1 MKFFYIRS
9 YCILNVYVVY
19 LCHFSA
25 LGTYHMCLLGIITLL
40 IHRFIAELV
49 VNYQVGV
56 DEKRNCIVHCCTA
69 YPEFFLFLE
78 QFQKVCYFKTTV
90 YGIDCIKNCISLR
103 CTSAFVLFQVICK
116 QLVYRCC
123 SFAIVHLNY
132 CIQSY
137 LFFLEYRVETAIKY
151 LNKSLHFHIPSLNP
165 CSGGS
170 YSSIMLSST
179 SSIPSLVAKTF
190 LAFVATSGKLSI

>member
-123 SFAIVHLNY
+123 SFAIVHFELLHTKLP
-132 CIQSY
+132 
-137 LFFLEYRVETAIKY
+137 LFFYNICRYTLFFIEVCVKMWLNILYLMPKGCIK
-151 LNKSLHFHIPSLNP
+151 
-165 CSGGS
+165 
-170 YSSIMLSST
+170 
-179 SSIPSLVAKTF
+179 
-190 LAFVATSGKLSI
+190 